1 MKDDLS
7 LIVGERKISGWTAVR
22 VSRSVERV
30 PGDFD
35 IGLTERYPGETEGL
49 VVQPGDPCKVLLGD
63 DLVITGYVDRYRP
76 SVSAGMH
83 GIRICGR
90 GKCQDLV
97 DCSAEWPG
105 SQISGA
111 TALGIA
117 KRLAKPYGITVSG
130 KPGPEVPKFILSYG
144 ETAWEIVE
152 RVCRF
157 AALLAIEQV
166 DGNLLLTQVGTA
178 EAGSGF
184 VQGKNVEQAD
194 VELGMD
200 QRYSEYWVCGM
211 GANMYEDA
219 GNNPMLIKKL
229 IDPGVPR
236 HRRKAIVIDA
246 GPESIQQAI
255 GIKRAIWE
263 MNRRAARSRS
273 IRVTVDAWRDAN
285 GKLWEPNTLAPIE
298 IPALK
303 LPAEKWVISEV
314 SYQRDE
320 NGTHADVI
328 LMPAD
333 AFQPEPYYPFP
344 FFPDVPFNIG
354 APTNG

>member
-144 ETAWEIVE
+144 RIGLSPDGGASWQLMQRLPRSLVLQLLWLSEPITAQQLHVHGIVNW
-152 RVCRF
+152 VT
-157 AALLAIEQV
+157 AKGQS
-166 DGNLLLTQVGTA
+166 LTQALEV
-178 EAGSGF
+178 
-184 VQGKNVEQAD
+184 AD
-194 VELGMD
+194 
-200 QRYSEYWVCGM
+200 R
-211 GANMYEDA
+211 
-219 GNNPMLIKKL
+219 
-229 IDPGVPR
+229 
-236 HRRKAIVIDA
+236 
-246 GPESIQQAI
+246 
-255 GIKRAIWE
+255 
-263 MNRRAARSRS
+263 
-273 IRVTVDAWRDAN
+273 
-285 GKLWEPNTLAPIE
+285 LA
-298 IPALK
+298 
-303 LPAEKWVISEV
+303 
-314 SYQRDE
+314 Q
-320 NGTHADVI
+320 
-328 LMPAD
+328 
-333 AFQPEPYYPFP
+333 
-344 FFPDVPFNIG
+344 
-354 APTNG
+354 